1 MSSSL
6 SDLFRNR
13 VVRAIL
19 LSALFLQVG
28 IWVRNFSILLFVM
41 EKTDGDP
48 FAVSMISVAEFA
60 PIFIFSFIGGTFAD
74 RWRPKRTMIGADLL
88 SAASI
93 FAVLVTLMFF
103 SWKAVFFATLFSS
116 ILSQFSQPSGM
127 KLFKMHVPTDQIQ
140 MGMSM
145 YQTTFA
151 LFMVLGP
158 VLGTFVYQSFGMDAA
173 IGVTGVA
180 FLLSAAMLCFLPP
193 DRELKGDQKKTTLR
207 QEMADGIRYVL
218 AKRELTLLGACFVS
232 AGLAIGIIQPLNIFL
247 VTERL
252 ASPKEFL
259 QWFMAANG
267 LGMVLGGVVAMGISK
282 AIAPQKML
290 MMGMLVSALGMSVS
304 GISTLPWLTLITQ
317 FVMGL
322 VMPFI
327 HVGINT
333 MVLQH
338 TQESFVGR
346 VNGILSPLFTGAMV
360 LMMTVAGVLKKQFS
374 IVALFEM
381 AALLFIVGLLFI
393 LPLYRQAVK
402 EVPTMPEAP

>member
-6 SDLFRNR
+6 SNLFRNR
-13 VVRAIL
+13 VIRAIL

-93 FAVLVTLMFF
+93 FAVLVTLLFF

-127 KLFKMHVPTDQIQ
+127 KLFKMHVPADQIQ

-158 VLGTFVYQSFGMDAA
+158 VLGTFVYQSFGIDAA

-180 FLLSAAMLCFLPP
+180 FLLSAAMLYFLPP
-193 DRELKGDQKKTTLR
+193 DRELKGDKKKTTLR

-218 AKRELTLLGACFVS
+218 SKRELTLLGACFVS

-290 MMGMLVSALGMSVS
+290 MLGMLVSALGMSVS
-304 GISTLPWLTLITQ
+304 GISTLPWLTLIAQ

-338 TQESFVGR
+338 TKESFVGR

-360 LMMTVAGVLKKQFS
+360 LMMTVAGALKKLFS
-374 IVALFEM
+374 IVALFEV
-381 AALLFIVGLLFI
+381 AALLFIIGLTFI